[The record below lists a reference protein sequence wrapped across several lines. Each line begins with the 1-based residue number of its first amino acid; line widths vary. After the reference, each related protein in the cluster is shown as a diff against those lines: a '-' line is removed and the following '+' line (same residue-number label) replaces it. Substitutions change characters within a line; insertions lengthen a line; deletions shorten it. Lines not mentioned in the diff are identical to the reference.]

1 MIDFLDI
8 TKNGYIPIMVQV
20 KYLYIEQGVI
30 NKVNITEYNIF
41 GTTLNYRIVNSGSL
55 DALCTPEFCILYKKI

>member
-1 MIDFLDI
+1 
-8 TKNGYIPIMVQV
+8 MVQV
-20 KYLYIEQGVI
+20 KYLYIDQGFI
-30 NKVNITEYNIF
+30 NKVSITEYNIL